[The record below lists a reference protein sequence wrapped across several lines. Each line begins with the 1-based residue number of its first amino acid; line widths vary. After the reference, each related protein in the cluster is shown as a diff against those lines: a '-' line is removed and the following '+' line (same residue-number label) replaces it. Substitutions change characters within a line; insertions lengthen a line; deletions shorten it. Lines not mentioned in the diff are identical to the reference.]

1 MTNYIER
8 IKYGC
13 SKNKPITKKSLLNL
27 IPEIYNEKIDYDTKS
42 DLSNERKMPFDEFF
56 YKFMEEK
63 FKLRKLVKKHCEET
77 ILSIL
82 EYSSIIKIDLDV
94 DHRIDLIRRFLG
106 IGEDRLSKFVFE
118 IYLVLVK
125 CK

>member
-1 MTNYIER
+1 
-8 IKYGC
+8 
-13 SKNKPITKKSLLNL
+13 
-27 IPEIYNEKIDYDTKS
+27 
-42 DLSNERKMPFDEFF
+42 MPFDEFF

-125 CK
+125 CKELFTKPFLYLFTSSSVMIMHNIQ